1 MRVQIDN
8 RPEITVT
15 VGDILQFK
23 HSGSGGQ
30 HGFYLVCKSADK
42 GYFIMNLSGKKSKI
56 TYYTL
61 LSSILQIHE
70 DSIEAIYPA
79 SEFQIKLERI

>member
-23 HSGSGGQ
+23 HSGSAGQ
-30 HGFYLVCKSADK
+30 HGFYLVCKSEDK
-42 GYFIMNLSGKKSKI
+42 GFFIMNLSGKKSKI
-56 TYYTL
+56 TYYQL
-61 LSSILQIHE
+61 ISSILNTHE
-70 DSIEAIYPA
+70 DNIEAIYPA